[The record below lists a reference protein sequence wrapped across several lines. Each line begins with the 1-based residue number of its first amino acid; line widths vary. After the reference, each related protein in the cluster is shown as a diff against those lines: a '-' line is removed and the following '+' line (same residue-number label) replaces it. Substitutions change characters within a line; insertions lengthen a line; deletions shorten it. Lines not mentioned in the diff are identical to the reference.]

1 MGEVTPPRPF
11 VWSRIHEPGLVT
23 TIRPGDGAG
32 IGVSMAIELP
42 ELRKMVAGMPIAGMA
57 PVPTFVR

>member
-1 MGEVTPPRPF
+1 
-11 VWSRIHEPGLVT
+11 VT

-57 PVPTFVR
+57 PAPTFVR